1 MKYIKIGFTKKTVG
15 TKGALK
21 ITIEPKY
28 LEDIS
33 KTNVVFLKLG
43 NYIPFFIEKV
53 KLSSSST
60 ILFEDVATETEAAP
74 FSSKEIYLRDSDIL
88 KEEERTKVEE
98 DPLEFGYLN
107 GFIIHD
113 IKEGKIGQIIEIQ
126 QFPQQE
132 MAIVNFKEKEIMIPL
147 NDSFILKVDKKNRIV
162 KMELPNGLLEIF

>member
-1 MKYIKIGFTKKTVG
+1 MNYIKIGFTKKTVG
-15 TKGALK
+15 TKGELK
-21 ITIEPKY
+21 ITIDPKY

-53 KLSSSST
+53 KLSNSST
-60 ILFEDVATETEAAP
+60 ILFEDVTSETEAAP

-88 KEEERTKVEE
+88 KEEERTKAEE

-107 GFIIHD
+107 GFVIHD
-113 IKEGKIGQIIEIQ
+113 IREGKIGQITEIQ

-132 MAIVNFKEKEIMIPL
+132 MAIVNFKENDIMIPL
-147 NDSFILKVDKKNRIV
+147 NDNFIVNVDGEKKIV
-162 KMELPNGLLEIF
+162 KMDLPEGLLGL